1 MSRKAE
7 EHAKAYSSRTI
18 DSAGAL
24 LLSAVYRKLDQ
35 PTAACEALK
44 TGLERCPGS
53 LDIMSTQARLEQAR
67 QNHEKGDEIYSE
79 ILKHDPVNQ
88 EALCVLVKVKKSF
101 EF

>member
-1 MSRKAE
+1 
-7 EHAKAYSSRTI
+7 
-18 DSAGAL
+18 
-24 LLSAVYRKLDQ
+24 
-35 PTAACEALK
+35 
-44 TGLERCPGS
+44 
-53 LDIMSTQARLEQAR
+53 MSTQARLEQAR